1 MRLLLV
7 RHGDPNYELDCLTE
21 LGHEQA
27 KIVAKRLLREGIQ
40 EIYCSPLGRARQT
53 AQPFAEASGIGEIHI
68 LDFMEEIRYGREDAL
83 YQSGNPWLVAMD
95 LIHEGKNLQVPNWQ
109 EYPGYA
115 DNTATID
122 AEKVMA
128 GTDEWLA
135 SLGYRREGL
144 YYRCTNEDDR
154 KRTLVLFSH
163 GGSSTAFLSRVLN
176 ISFPHMMSVLGH
188 LRHTSVTSLRFDRR
202 PGALAMPIVEYMADA
217 HHLDETV

>member
-21 LGHEQA
+21 LGHKQA
-27 KIVAKRLLREGIQ
+27 KVVAKRLLSEGIQ
-40 EIYCSPLGRARQT
+40 EIYSSPMGRARQT
-53 AQPFAEASGIGEIHI
+53 AQPFSEASGIGEVHI
-68 LDFMEEIRYGREDAL
+68 LPFMEEIRYGREDAL
-83 YQSGNPWLVAMD
+83 YQSGNPWTVAMNLIQEGRD
-95 LIHEGKNLQVPNWQ
+95 LQIPNWRD
-109 EYPGYA
+109 YPDYA
-115 DNTATID
+115 ENTATFD
-122 AEKVMA
+122 ACKVMA

-144 YYRCTNEDDR
+144 YYRCTNADDR

-176 ISFPHMMSVLGH
+176 ISFPHMLAVLGH